1 LLPHAHAEDEG
12 WSVTASTLLG
22 YAFVLVVGMLAGGH

>member
-1 LLPHAHAEDEG
+1 MPQGEDEG

-22 YAFVLVVGMLAGGH
+22 YVFVLLVGMLAGGH